1 MKNEILF
8 IKRMNSHR
16 QNKQY
21 SLLKTDFIMLR
32 TGQTDTAQ
40 DLTEPLQYPL
50 FYRQMLLGKSTFSV
64 TLNRSGGKKGSRKLI
79 MREYF
84 FYVTSFLKR

>member
-40 DLTEPLQYPL
+40 DRAVPLQYPFSTDVFREKYL
-50 FYRQMLLGKSTFSV
+50 FCDH
-64 TLNRSGGKKGSRKLI
+64 
-79 MREYF
+79 
-84 FYVTSFLKR
+84 